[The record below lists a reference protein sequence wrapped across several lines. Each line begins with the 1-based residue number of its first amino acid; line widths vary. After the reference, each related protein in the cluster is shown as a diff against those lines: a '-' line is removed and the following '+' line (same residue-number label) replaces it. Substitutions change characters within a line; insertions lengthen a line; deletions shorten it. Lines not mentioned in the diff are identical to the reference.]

1 VEGAKPNKNKED
13 KEEKRK
19 AELARKAENARLL
32 AEEEASVQ
40 KKKSGPKA
48 GGKKATK
55 AENKPAGPGAL
66 AAGDGLA
73 ASTGTESAEMSNK
86 GDGEPPQEVESFSAT
101 GLDNALD
108 LLAIVNAKTDKA
120 SVGNQAAGIERH
132 PEVRG
137 IFITIEQRD

>member
-1 VEGAKPNKNKED
+1 MDGAKSNKSKED

-40 KKKSGPKA
+40 TKKTGPKA
-48 GGKKATK
+48 GARKATK

-66 AAGDGLA
+66 AAGGGLA
-73 ASTGTESAEMSNK
+73 ASTSTASAETSSK
-86 GDGEPPQEVESFSAT
+86 DDVEPPQEVESFSAT

-108 LLAIVNAKTDKA
+108 LLTVVNAKTDKA

-132 PEVRG
+132 PEVSG
-137 IFITIEQRD
+137 F